1 MEAKRKT
8 SISLDATALDAARE
22 LGVNV
27 SAVANDALQLAITN
41 ARQRLWFEENSQ
53 AFVAQSE
60 WHERHGHPLS
70 EIIVGPAGATWED

>member
-8 SISLDATALDAARE
+8 SVSLDVTALDAARE

-27 SAVANDALQLAITN
+27 SAVANDALRLAITD
-41 ARQRLWFEENSQ
+41 ARQRLWLEENSQ
-53 AFVAQSE
+53 AFIAQSK
-60 WHERHGHPLS
+60 WHEDHGHPLR